1 MSSNILAIG
10 LNMNLTD
17 QLNIAHPSRVTI
29 TESCDEAINVL
40 RLWDISTIV
49 MDSGASVN
57 VKQDIEKLL
66 SATPITTKIV
76 LITPI
81 TDVTANKEY
90 SSLGI
95 TTITGPISEDELEPY
110 FH

>member
-10 LNMNLTD
+10 LNTILTD
-17 QLNIAHPSRVTI
+17 QLNIAHPTQVTI

-40 RLWDISTIV
+40 RLWDINTIV
-49 MDSGASVN
+49 IDSGASLD
-57 VKQDIEKLL
+57 VKLDIEKLL
-66 SATPITTKIV
+66 SVTPITTKIV
-76 LITPI
+76 LITPA
-81 TDVTANKEY
+81 TDITANKEF

-95 TTITGPISEDELEPY
+95 TTITGPISETELEPY